1 MPLDRLVV
9 VAFARAVVVA
19 SGVAVV
25 AWSWQ
30 ASQLAWRHL
39 GLSDAAMRIA
49 SRESFSSELIERLRP
64 QLDAV
69 DAESICTP
77 SALHDAAMIRLRL
90 AESAVVDGKRAAIDP
105 ALRRLEAT
113 VRKSLQCSPMDPML
127 WLALYWVDI
136 QLNGA
141 LSGAVAPL
149 EMSYRLGP
157 NEGWIAL
164 TRSRFGLAAWDYVS
178 APTREAILNE
188 ERALLDAGFT
198 REVAENLVAVGWP
211 IHDRILARLGD
222 AAAASREALAR
233 RLRHDGYDIA
243 VPGIVLEERRPW
255 N

>member
-1 MPLDRLVV
+1 MPLGRLVA
-9 VAFARAVVVA
+9 VAIARAVVVA
-19 SGVAVV
+19 SGLAVV

-30 ASQLAWRHL
+30 TAQLTWRHL
-39 GLSDAAMRIA
+39 GLSDAATRVG
-49 SRESFSSELIERLRP
+49 SRESFKSELIERLRP

-69 DAESICTP
+69 DAESVCAP
-77 SALHDAAMIRLRL
+77 SAFHDATMIRLRL
-90 AESAVVDGKRAAIDP
+90 AETAIVDGQSSAIDP

-113 VRKSLQCSPMDPML
+113 ARKSLQCSPMDPML

-136 QLNGA
+136 QLNGVR
-141 LSGAVAPL
+141 SGAVAPL
-149 EMSYRLGP
+149 EISYRLGP

-164 TRSRFGLAAWDYVS
+164 ARSRFGLAAWDYVS

-198 REVAENLVAVGWP
+198 QQVAANLVAVGWP

-243 VPGIVLEERRPW
+243 VPGIALEERRPW